1 MKIKLSVR
9 LKLTILSILLLAFCC
24 IVLTIVLNFSAYQM
38 AKIIEAVPIVT
49 EQQLSA
55 STVTSEAEGID
66 EIPAILMTPVQTA
79 KRSYLNES
87 VFYMLFVIA
96 IGGIITYYI
105 AGRVLK
111 PLSELSGQM
120 KNRTV
125 HNLSETFPV
134 PKSQDELSDLAM
146 SFNEMS
152 AKLNEAFA
160 MQKRFSQSAAH
171 ELRTPLTVLK
181 TKVEVFK
188 KKEHHTDE
196 EYTKLL
202 DVVTK
207 HTNRLAD
214 LVKDLLELTNMNAI
228 ECTTE
233 IKVKTMLNSVI
244 KELSP
249 ISERENITV
258 NVSGDERKV
267 FGNEGLLRRAFY
279 NLIVN
284 AINYNTEN
292 GSVELSILGGESW
305 TIITVT
311 DTGIGIPLEQC
322 ESIFEP
328 FFRVDKS
335 RSRKNGGVGLGLS
348 IVKSIIDQ
356 HGGEIEVA
364 PNPDG
369 GTIFT
374 VTLLTIKDEQFEF
387 PKYCKLTP

>member
-1 MKIKLSVR
+1 MRIRLSVR
-9 LKLTILSILLLAFCC
+9 VKLTILSIFLLALCC
-24 IVLTIVLNFSAYQM
+24 VVLTIVLNFSAYQM
-38 AKIIEAVPIVT
+38 ADVIETTPIDSG
-49 EQQLSA
+49 QQ
-55 STVTSEAEGID
+55 ID
-66 EIPAILMTPVQTA
+66 EIIPAIEAAESTTFALPLTMVQTA

-87 VFYMLFVIA
+87 IFYMLLVIA
-96 IGGIITYYI
+96 AGGIITYYI

-111 PLSELSGQM
+111 PLSELSSQM

-125 HNLSETFPV
+125 HNLSETFSV
-134 PKSQDELSDLAM
+134 PKSKDELADLAT

-152 AKLNEAFA
+152 AKLGEAFA

-188 KKEHHTDE
+188 KKEHHSDE

-202 DVVTK
+202 DVVTN
-207 HTNRLAD
+207 HTNRLAN
-214 LVKDLLELTNMNAI
+214 LVQDLLELTNMNAI

-233 IKVKTMLNSVI
+233 IKVKAMLI
-244 KELSP
+244 GIIEELFP
-249 ISERENITV
+249 ISAHENITV

-267 FGNEGLLRRAFY
+267 VGNEGLLRRAFY
-279 NLIVN
+279 NLLVN

-292 GSVELSILGGESW
+292 GSVAVSVLGGESW
-305 TIITVT
+305 TIVTVT
-311 DTGIGIPLEQC
+311 DTGIGIPTEQC
-322 ESIFEP
+322 GAIFEP

-374 VTLLTIKDEQFEF
+374 VTLFE
-387 PKYCKLTP
+387 